1 MPRTRRAFTLI
12 ELLVVIAIIALLIS
26 ILLPT
31 LSKAREASRAVKCLS
46 NLKQIA
52 AGYNVYA
59 NDFKGHIWEAGWNN
73 PYRFWYAQPTNPRQ
87 AISGTNPGVIGPAF
101 AYLGD
106 VDKIFECP
114 TNKRRT
120 PTSDAPIPPGGGQAG
135 QLQALL
141 FTEFLSSR
149 ALNFDY
155 TMMTGA
161 TGARVDMV
169 TEIAWDSRC
178 QQLTAQTARTQPNQ
192 TQLRHLRS
200 LPVFVEEDIIWWNS
214 QNPDGMWSNWD
225 QITDRHT
232 RKGHIAFLDGGVG
245 AMEFP
250 RGGNPNSQNDIGDF
264 TAGDIWAKGRG
275 GQWYQVGPSWP
286 IPGARPFGWINGPR

>member
-1 MPRTRRAFTLI
+1 MTRPRRAFTLI

-26 ILLPT
+26 ILLPAI
-31 LSKAREASRAVKCLS
+31 SKARESGRAVKCLS
-46 NLKQIA
+46 NLKQVA

-73 PYRFWYAQPTNPRQ
+73 PFRFWYAQPENPRQ
-87 AISGTNPGVIGPAF
+87 ALSGTNRPTIGPAF

-106 VDKIFECP
+106 VDRVFECP

-120 PTSDAPIPPGGGQAG
+120 PTNVPVPPGNDPAG
-135 QLQALL
+135 QLQAQLYND
-141 FTEFLSSR
+141 FLSPR
-149 ALNFDY
+149 DINFDY

-178 QQLTAQTARTQPNQ
+178 QQLTARTARTQPLQ
-192 TQLRHLRS
+192 IQLRHLRS
-200 LPVFVEEDIIWWNS
+200 LPVFAEEDSVWWNS

-225 QITDRHT
+225 QLTDRHS

-250 RGGNPNSQNDIGDF
+250 RGGDPSSQNDIGDF

-275 GQWYQVGPSWP
+275 GLWYQVGPSWP
-286 IPGARPFGWINGPR
+286 VPGARPFGWINGPR